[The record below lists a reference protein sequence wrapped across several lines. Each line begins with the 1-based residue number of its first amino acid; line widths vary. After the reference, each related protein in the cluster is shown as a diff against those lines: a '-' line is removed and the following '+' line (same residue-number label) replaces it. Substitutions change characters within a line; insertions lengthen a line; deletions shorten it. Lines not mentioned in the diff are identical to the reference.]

1 MCAEVPA
8 GLAPLKLENL
18 MVKESLGDNLEVTL
32 KGFIEYGRGL
42 TNIVFSLIGDLTSSW
57 KVFVKRLLDSLRVN
71 WTDFCFEQRSSK
83 ALLVKPV

>member
-18 MVKESLGDNLEVTL
+18 MAKESLGENLEVTL

-42 TNIVFSLIGDLTSSW
+42 TNVLFSLIGDLTSSW
-57 KVFVKRLLDSLRVN
+57 KVFVKRLLKSLRVN
-71 WTDFCFEQRSSK
+71 WTDSALSK
-83 ALLVKPV
+83 GAAKPFW